1 MCVSRHST
9 QDSRDMVVL
18 SHGSPSVDQSVR
30 GGGLCNLGRSC
41 GRRDRSSEC
50 KGSTSKDKDDVLH
63 GGTWEVLVEVWDKL
77 SKSELVV

>member
-1 MCVSRHST
+1 MSRHSI

-18 SHGSPSVDQSVR
+18 SHGSLSVDQSVR
-30 GGGLCNLGRSC
+30 GGGFCNLGRSC

-50 KGSTSKDKDDVLH
+50 KGSTSKNKDDVLH
-63 GGTWEVLVEVWDKL
+63 GGAWEVLVEVWDKL